1 VPTNRAKA
9 PLSRRAACAL
19 LLGAAALPALRAATP
34 ARPDTPAA
42 PNAKTPGT
50 AYFGI
55 ARYIEYVAGD
65 LPIVLTSP
73 HGGRLRPATVADR
86 KEGVTDMDANSQELA
101 RALAA
106 AFQARTG
113 AHVHLV
119 ASHLH
124 RSKLDPNREIKEA
137 AQGEP
142 AAELAWREFHASIAG
157 ALAAAVA
164 RHGFAFLVDIH
175 GHSHPIA
182 RLELGYALSTAQL
195 NVSDADFDRSGVI
208 AASTFRDLHARRAGS
223 AAALLR
229 GPRSLGALFAAQGY
243 DVVPAPATPQP
254 GTHPYFNGG
263 YIVRHHTA
271 APHAAAVSGLQIECH
286 RVGVRD
292 TEANREKFAR
302 TAAEVL
308 LTFLQDHYA
317 YTAPKKITAR
327 HPLFR

>member
-1 VPTNRAKA
+1 MPANRAKA

-42 PNAKTPGT
+42 PAAKTPGT
-50 AYFGI
+50 AYFGT

-73 HGGRLRPATVADR
+73 HGGRLRPAAVADR

-106 AFQARTG
+106 AFHARTG

-142 AAELAWREFHASIAG
+142 AAELAWREFHVSISG

-182 RLELGYALSTAQL
+182 RLELGYALSSPQL
-195 NVSDADFDRSGVI
+195 NVTDTAFDRSGVI
-208 AASTFRDLHARRAGS
+208 AVSTFRDLHTRRGGS
-223 AAALLR
+223 AATLLR
-229 GPRSLGALFAAQGY
+229 GAHSLGALFAAQGY
-243 DVVPAPATPQP
+243 DAVPSPAMPDP
-254 GTHPYFNGG
+254 GQHPYFSGS

-286 RVGVRD
+286 RIGVRD
-292 TEANREKFAR
+292 TEENRAKFAR
-302 TAAEVL
+302 AAAEVL
-308 LTFLQDHYA
+308 LTFLQENYA
-317 YTAPKKITAR
+317 YTAPKK
-327 HPLFR
+327 